1 MPGAWDDG
9 TKLGGYDHKRVAPEK
24 SGWWWD
30 SSVSRKWQWLY
41 ESGHVTK
48 RPRIVYTCCPMS
60 KS

>member
-30 SSVSRKWQWLY
+30 SSVSRKW
-41 ESGHVTK
+41 
-48 RPRIVYTCCPMS
+48 
-60 KS
+60 